1 MTEVA
6 AVHRYRLRM
15 SWLNRGIRSV
25 LFVVIALCFVPALLN
40 PDMDLGVR
48 VFSLVGV
55 ASSVYGLRIIL
66 GPAVEV
72 RPEGL
77 RVLKSWPRRRT
88 IPWYRILEIEVVP
101 GYWVLDVELNSGER
115 FSLPCVEHV
124 DDLYE
129 HIQAQR
135 QDLDA

>member
-1 MTEVA
+1 VNL
-6 AVHRYRLRM
+6 VHRYRLRM
-15 SWLNRGIRSV
+15 SAFNRVFRSV
-25 LFVVIALCFVPALLN
+25 LFVVIALCFVPAMLN
-40 PDMDLGVR
+40 PDIDTGVR

-55 ASSVYGLRIIL
+55 ASSIYGLRIIL

-77 RVLKSWPRRRT
+77 RVMSSWPRRRT
-88 IPWYRILEIEVVP
+88 IPWYRILEVEVIP

-115 FSLPCVEHV
+115 FALPCVERV
-124 DDLYE
+124 DDLYLNV
-129 HIQAQR
+129 QALR

>member
-1 MTEVA
+1 
-6 AVHRYRLRM
+6 M
-15 SWLNRGIRSV
+15 SVLNRATRSI
-25 LFVVIALCFVPALLN
+25 LFVGIACCFVPAVVN
-40 PDMDLGVR
+40 PDMELGVR
-48 VFSLVGV
+48 LFSLVGI

-101 GYWVLDVELNSGER
+101 GFWILDVELNSGEC

-129 HIQAQR
+129 NIQAQR